1 MNIRFIFSLTAL
13 FCFFILTSCGSDP
26 EPDNCSAAWF
36 TDLES
41 ELNTLVSTAIAYNND
56 TENATKCLAYKNA
69 LQNYVNKLKPYGNC
83 TALTGQNKIDY
94 QTALAEAEQEIT
106 TLCN

>member
-1 MNIRFIFSLTAL
+1 MA
-13 FCFFILTSCGSDP
+13 SCGKDSDP
-26 EPDNCSAAWF
+26 VACSSWF
-36 TDLES
+36 TDLEP
-41 ELNTLVSTAIAYNND
+41 EFNALVSTAIAYNND
-56 TENATKCLAYKNA
+56 SGNATKCQAYKNA

-83 TALTGQNKIDY
+83 TALTGQDKIDY